1 MFPHMSVEKR
11 LLSRE
16 AGFPL
21 DLLDIWGGGGA
32 SGRDKVLMEGLMR
45 GGAWTLWTQL

>member
-21 DLLDIWGGGGA
+21 HLRGA
-32 SGRDKVLMEGLMR
+32 SARDKMLMEGLMW
-45 GGAWTLWTQL
+45 GGGGTVKYCT